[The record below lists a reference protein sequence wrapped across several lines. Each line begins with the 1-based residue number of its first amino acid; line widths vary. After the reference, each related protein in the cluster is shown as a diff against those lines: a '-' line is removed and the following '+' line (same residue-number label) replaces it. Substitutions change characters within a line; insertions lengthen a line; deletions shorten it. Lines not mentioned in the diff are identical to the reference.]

1 MRRPTLRIPA
11 WSVAVCCS
19 LLLTACASMGDEPA
33 IPAGAVESTRT
44 AANGDVVSEYRVG
57 GQLRMVRVQPAR
69 GPVYYLIDRNGDGR
83 MDATKGDV
91 SPVYYK
97 IYGW

>member
-1 MRRPTLRIPA
+1 VRTLVVLLASCLLAACATTEPDIPA
-11 WSVAVCCS
+11 N
-19 LLLTACASMGDEPA
+19 
-33 IPAGAVESTRT
+33 AVEATHT
-44 AANGDVVSEYRVG
+44 AANGDVISEYRVG

-69 GPVYYLIDRNGDGR
+69 GPMYYLIDRNGDGH

>member
-1 MRRPTLRIPA
+1 MRIPLVLLA
-11 WSVAVCCS
+11 TALLAACATTAEPEIPANAVAV
-19 LLLTACASMGDEPA
+19 
-33 IPAGAVESTRT
+33 TRT
-44 AANGDVVSEYRVG
+44 EANGDVVSEYRVA
-57 GQLRMVRVQPAR
+57 GQLRMVRVQPVR

-83 MDATKGDV
+83 MDASKGDV

>member
-1 MRRPTLRIPA
+1 MRIPLVLLA
-11 WSVAVCCS
+11 AS
-19 LLLTACASMGDEPA
+19 LLAACATTSSAPE
-33 IPAGAVESTRT
+33 IPANAVEATRT

-57 GQLRMVRVQPAR
+57 GQLRMVRVQPVR
-69 GPVYYLIDRNGDGR
+69 GPTYYLIDRNGDGH

-91 SPVYYK
+91 APVYYK

>member
-1 MRRPTLRIPA
+1 MRTPAIAIVATLLATSLLAACSSMGQTRAPEIPA
-11 WSVAVCCS
+11 N
-19 LLLTACASMGDEPA
+19 
-33 IPAGAVESTRT
+33 AVEATRT
-44 AANGDVVSEYRVG
+44 EANGDVVSEYRVA

-83 MDATKGDV
+83 MDASKGDV

-97 IYGW
+97 IYSW

>member
-1 MRRPTLRIPA
+1 MRIPL
-11 WSVAVCCS
+11 V
-19 LLLTACASMGDEPA
+19 LLTASLLAACATTDSAPD
-33 IPAGAVESTRT
+33 IPANAVEATHT

-57 GQLRMVRVQPAR
+57 GQLRLVRVQPAR
-69 GPVYYLIDRNGDGR
+69 GSVYYLIDRNGDGH